1 MEVHIPHSSS
11 LPTPPHHA
19 AHRPPVPT
27 MISIQQLV
35 GRWLLVENKGFT
47 EYMRELGGGTGAMAK
62 PDCHHF

>member
-1 MEVHIPHSSS
+1 MEVHTPNSSS
-11 LPTPPHHA
+11 LSFPHHV
-19 AHRPPVPT
+19 AHRPPVST

-47 EYMRELGGGTGAMAK
+47 EYMRELGVGMGTMAK